1 VAAATDAAVAHA
13 RQVVAQQVLLRAA
26 GRKAWRRVDPNRI
39 SESWAESLT
48 SFMPVVYA
56 SQYQAAMLGASYSAG
71 VLAEQDLWVPPSG
84 WVDPSAFVGTAPDG
98 RSLEGLLQSPVIH
111 AKTAIGS
118 GVKAEA
124 AVRNAQNFLAQI
136 LIGMVADVSRQA
148 ASVDIAARTGVGY
161 VRVASGESC
170 GRCIPL
176 LGKFYRWNTGFL
188 RHPKDDCIHQ
198 PTTASAA
205 QAHAN
210 DAYDAFNAMSRA
222 DQDREF
228 TPGGAQAIRDGA
240 DLYQVANSMRRRTKS
255 GMFTLE
261 GTSRRGNAG
270 RLLAPGQRR
279 MTPDAIYKTARS
291 REEALQALRD
301 QGYILPGGQVPGGSL
316 RGMVEGF
323 GQMGRGGTRRA
334 ASQAVLDA
342 RATGVRDPA
351 SRYTMTAAE
360 RRLAD
365 AERDYRMVLQGRNP
379 WASRGF
385 GQTPDPYGEGL
396 NTVGGDSGAPL
407 TPQIAAAV
415 EDNYRRWLATGGQI
429 YK

>member
-1 VAAATDAAVAHA
+1 MAASSAVEAHA
-13 RQVVAQQVLLRAA
+13 RAVAAQQVLLLDA
-26 GRKAWRRVDPNRI
+26 GQSAWRRVEPGYI
-39 SESWAESLT
+39 SESWAASMR
-48 SFMPVVYA
+48 SFLPAVYA
-56 SQYQAAMLGASYSAG
+56 SQYAAATLGASYTADA
-71 VLAEQDLWVPPSG
+71 LADQGLWVPPSA
-84 WVDPSAFVGTAPDG
+84 WVDPTGFVGSAPDG

-111 AKTAIGS
+111 AKMAIGN
-118 GVKAEA
+118 GVKAEK
-124 AVRNAQNFLAQI
+124 AVRAAMGVLGQI
-136 LIGMVADVSRQA
+136 LIGLVADVSRQA

-161 VRVASGESC
+161 VRLPNGDSC

-176 LGKFYRWNTGFL
+176 LGKFYRWNQGFK
-188 RHPKDDCIHQ
+188 RHPRDDCYHQ
-198 PTTASAA
+198 PTTAGAA
-205 QAHAN
+205 QAHAS

-240 DLYQVANSMRRRTKS
+240 DLYQVANSQRRRTAS

-261 GTSRRGNAG
+261 GTSHRGNAG
-270 RLLAPGQRR
+270 RLLNDGQRR
-279 MTPDAIYKTARS
+279 MTPDAIYKTS
-291 REEALQALRD
+291 RTREDALQALRD

-316 RGMVEGF
+316 RGMVEGY

-360 RRLAD
+360 RRLSD
-365 AERDYRMVLQGRNP
+365 AERDYQMVLQGRNP
-379 WASRGF
+379 WSARGF
-385 GQTPDPYGEGL
+385 GSTPDPYGEGL
-396 NTVGGDSGAPL
+396 NRIGGPLETPL

-415 EDNYRRWLATGGQI
+415 ENNYRRWLATGGQI
-429 YK
+429 YQ